1 MHAGVAPDAATGGIL
16 TPIHQSTTFVQESID
31 AYMAKG
37 YSYSRTTNPTV
48 AVLEAKVA
56 ELEGAA
62 GSCCFATGMAAT
74 ATAGAREPRAAAPS
88 SARRRGG
95 ARAARPGPRGRAAA
109 GGGSA
114 VLLPLS
120 CRARVATHHRRLRGE
135 RGPPLRRHRDATAG
149 GVRPARAV
157 AGPAGRLP
165 LLMLR
170 LGLGLR

>member
-62 GSCCFATGMAAT
+62 GSCCDTKPDAVGSKRTRYELDCT
-74 ATAGAREPRAAAPS
+74 NAGTS
-88 SARRRGG
+88 
-95 ARAARPGPRGRAAA
+95 
-109 GGGSA
+109 
-114 VLLPLS
+114 
-120 CRARVATHHRRLRGE
+120 
-135 RGPPLRRHRDATAG
+135 
-149 GVRPARAV
+149 
-157 AGPAGRLP
+157 
-165 LLMLR
+165 
-170 LGLGLR
+170 

>member
-95 ARAARPGPRGRAAA
+95 ARAARP
-109 GGGSA
+109 
-114 VLLPLS
+114 
-120 CRARVATHHRRLRGE
+120 
-135 RGPPLRRHRDATAG
+135 
-149 GVRPARAV
+149 
-157 AGPAGRLP
+157 AGRCA
-165 LLMLR
+165 R
-170 LGLGLR
+170 R

>member
-109 GGGSA
+109 EQ
-114 VLLPLS
+114 
-120 CRARVATHHRRLRGE
+120 RVRGE
-135 RGPPLRRHRDATAG
+135 PSGAPDPPVD
-149 GVRPARAV
+149 VR
-157 AGPAGRLP
+157 AGRPSRRTSSSSTMSIRVKKLQMNKREKRRP
-165 LLMLR
+165 
-170 LGLGLR
+170 GKKQIATSN

>member
-62 GSCCFATGMAAT
+62 GSCCCRGRSSKVSSTAAPTADAAAT
-74 ATAGAREPRAAAPS
+74 VASNHA
-88 SARRRGG
+88 
-95 ARAARPGPRGRAAA
+95 
-109 GGGSA
+109 
-114 VLLPLS
+114 S
-120 CRARVATHHRRLRGE
+120 CGDVK
-135 RGPPLRRHRDATAG
+135 
-149 GVRPARAV
+149 
-157 AGPAGRLP
+157 
-165 LLMLR
+165 
-170 LGLGLR
+170 

>member
-74 ATAGAREPRAAAPS
+74 ATAGAREPGPRRRRPLDGVAAP
-88 SARRRGG
+88 APPGPAAGPRRRGATSSRG
-95 ARAARPGPRGRAAA
+95 AVGRA
-109 GGGSA
+109 
-114 VLLPLS
+114 
-120 CRARVATHHRRLRGE
+120 R
-135 RGPPLRRHRDATAG
+135 
-149 GVRPARAV
+149 
-157 AGPAGRLP
+157 PAGRCA
-165 LLMLR
+165 R
-170 LGLGLR
+170 R

>member
-88 SARRRGG
+88 SARFQSSCF
-95 ARAARPGPRGRAAA
+95 PR
-109 GGGSA
+109 S
-114 VLLPLS
+114 S
-120 CRARVATHHRRLRGE
+120 
-135 RGPPLRRHRDATAG
+135 LRRTR
-149 GVRPARAV
+149 
-157 AGPAGRLP
+157 
-165 LLMLR
+165 
-170 LGLGLR
+170 

>member
-74 ATAGAREPRAAAPS
+74 ATAGASRRSTSTA
-88 SARRRGG
+88 SA
-95 ARAARPGPRGRAAA
+95 
-109 GGGSA
+109 
-114 VLLPLS
+114 
-120 CRARVATHHRRLRGE
+120 
-135 RGPPLRRHRDATAG
+135 
-149 GVRPARAV
+149 
-157 AGPAGRLP
+157 
-165 LLMLR
+165 
-170 LGLGLR
+170 